1 MFLVLKNSYFLY
13 NILTEE
19 LNKIIFDFDEL
30 KEMMKF
36 LISYKYMNK
45 KDIPDNEFLNKYKK
59 IIYPE
64 IHLK

>member
-1 MFLVLKNSYFLY
+1 MYVLETPKFLLY
-13 NILTEE
+13 SF
-19 LNKIIFDFDEL
+19 NKIIFDFDEL
-30 KEMMKF
+30 KKIMKF